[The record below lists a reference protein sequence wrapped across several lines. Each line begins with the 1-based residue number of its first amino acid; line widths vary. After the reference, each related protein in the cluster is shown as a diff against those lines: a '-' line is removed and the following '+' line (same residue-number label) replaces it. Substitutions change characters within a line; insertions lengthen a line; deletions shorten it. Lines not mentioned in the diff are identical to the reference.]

1 MNKNNIT
8 IKVEGATAI
17 GKSTITLAIVKAL
30 KEFGLEVD
38 LDDTGYRDVNH
49 LEHSMEHDITLSERM
64 SVIYDKTKVTI
75 KEITTKK

>member
-17 GKSTITLAIVKAL
+17 GKSTVTLAIVKAL

-38 LDDTGYRDVNH
+38 LDCNGYRNIDH
-49 LEHSMEHDITLSERM
+49 LEHSMEHDISLSERM
-64 SVIYDKTKVTI
+64 NVINDKIKVTI
-75 KEITTKK
+75 KEITIT